1 VTTLFL
7 FFVIVACLVAALVW
21 ALRPP
26 SQHQRFVDEPTSLE
40 QVGRRHCTYLPLV
53 RQALSATDFAF
64 LETRGSRK
72 LASRLRKERRRI
84 ALSYLANLHDD
95 FLRLLRLAKAI
106 ATLSPE
112 IATAQELERLWLSFQ
127 FACRYQLLWAGLFT
141 GVPSLGRLDGLS
153 QMVSELAVRMET
165 AISELGERAA
175 IAAQLASSLDR
186 RRVDIA

>member
-1 VTTLFL
+1 MTTIVLFS
-7 FFVIVACLVAALVW
+7 VIVACLVAALVW

-26 SQHQRFVDEPTSLE
+26 KIHKSFVDEPASLE
-40 QVGRRHCTYLPLV
+40 EVGRRHCTYLPLV
-53 RQALSATDFAF
+53 RQALSAADFVF
-64 LETRGSRK
+64 LETRGSRT
-72 LASRLRKERRRI
+72 LANRLRRERRRI

-95 FLRLLRLAKAI
+95 FLRLLRVAKAI

-112 IATAQELERLWLSFQ
+112 IATAQELERIWLSFQ
-127 FACRYQLLWAGLFT
+127 FAFRYRVLWAGLFT
-141 GVPSLGRLDGLS
+141 GVPSLGRLDDLS

-186 RRVDIA
+186 RRVDIV